1 MSLKQKAIKGV
12 FWSVIQKWGSN
23 LISTL
28 VFLILARLLEAEA
41 FGLVAMASVAISFLQ
56 IFLDQGFA
64 EAIVQREEVETKH
77 LDTAFWISFSISI
90 FLAAV
95 TIVVAG
101 IIAALFEEPQ
111 LVPILRVLS
120 LSFLCSG
127 LNSVQTALLQRQLR
141 FKVLAMRT
149 VIGNLFGGIV
159 GVAMALMGFGVWSL
173 VIKQLVDSFSSVP
186 LLWFSSKWR
195 PGTQVSL
202 NHFYELFSFGIN
214 VTGISFL
221 NFLNRRA
228 DDLLI
233 GYYLGSVAL
242 GYYSVAYRLLLLV
255 IQVVTSVISQV
266 TLPTFSKLQAEP
278 ERIRRAFYKVT
289 QYTSL
294 VSFPIFFGMA
304 VLAPEFIVGVF
315 GEQWLPSIPVMQILA
330 FMGVLQSVQIF
341 NGRVIVAMGKPD
353 WQLQIYLLNA
363 VVNVVSFLLVVKWG
377 ITAVAAAYT
386 IRGYLF
392 SPISILL
399 VKKLINIKFGNYWRQ
414 YLIPLIGSFSMV
426 IVIFAIKQIINQTIS
441 ELLIIT
447 ICTIVGSLL
456 YGVIIVL
463 FAPKVI
469 QEIYSLIRTSLPA
482 KTQ

>member
-28 VFLILARLLEAEA
+28 VFLILARLLEAKA
-41 FGLVAMASVAISFLQ
+41 FGLVAMASVAVSFIQ

-64 EAIVQREEVETKH
+64 EAIVQREEVEIEH
-77 LDTAFWISFSISI
+77 LDTAFWLSFSMSM
-90 FLAAV
+90 FLAV
-95 TIVVAG
+95 ITIFVAG
-101 IIAALFEEPQ
+101 VIAALFKEPQ

-120 LSFLCSG
+120 VSFLCSG

-149 VIGNLFGGIV
+149 VIGNLLGGIA
-159 GVAMALMGFGVWSL
+159 GVVMALMGFGVWSL

-195 PGTQVSL
+195 PGTQISL
-202 NHFYELFSFGIN
+202 THFQELFSFGIN

-221 NFLNRRA
+221 NFFNRRA

-242 GYYSVAYRLLLLV
+242 GYYTVAYRLLLLV

-278 ERIRRAFYKVT
+278 ERIRHAFYKVT

-294 VSFPIFFGMA
+294 VSFPIFFAMA
-304 VLAPEFIVGVF
+304 ILAPEFIVGVF
-315 GEQWLPSIPVMQILA
+315 GEKWVPSIPVMQILA

-353 WQLQIYLLNA
+353 WQFQIYLLNA
-363 VVNVVSFLLVVKWG
+363 VVNVVSFLFVVKWG

-386 IRGYLF
+386 VRGYLF

-399 VKKLINIKFGNYWRQ
+399 VKRLINIRFIKYWQQ
-414 YLIPLIGSFSMV
+414 YVLPLIGSIIMV
-426 IVIFAIKQIINQTIS
+426 IVIFAIKQIIGEAIS
-441 ELLIIT
+441 ELAIIT

-456 YGVIIVL
+456 YGVTIVL
-463 FAPKVI
+463 FERKLI
-469 QEIYSLIRTSLPA
+469 QEIFSLIRTSIPA
-482 KTQ
+482 KT